1 MYADV
6 DMGLKRHCRNNVAT
20 MKMGAMR
27 ILSQQYGSGNN
38 DNTNFALLEGHE
50 CVQKNFAA

>member
-1 MYADV
+1 
-6 DMGLKRHCRNNVAT
+6 
-20 MKMGAMR
+20 MGAMT
-27 ILSQQYGSGNN
+27 ILSQQYGSDNSDNN